1 MPTGPMAQ
9 TRDGHKSMHMLQIY
23 IEKLKSLVRRKGFII
38 SHTFNITKLLS
49 KKKRKAE
56 VHL

>member
-1 MPTGPMAQ
+1 MFFCTNKKRISKAITLQMI
-9 TRDGHKSMHMLQIY
+9 QIY